1 MRRFDTGSS
10 EGQSVCVNI
19 STANDTNVEYDET
32 FSVTLSSSDLNV
44 TIGDRGG
51 GITFQVLIMDDDCEL
66 C

>member
-1 MRRFDTGSS
+1 MQRFDAGSS

-32 FSVTLSSSDLNV
+32 FSVTLSTSYPNV

-51 GITFQVLIMDDDCEL
+51 GITFQVLIIDDDGEL